1 MAVLIWP
8 KPNLSL
14 EANNIR
20 DLPPLTIGSGQ
31 NFLSSGLRRSL
42 VLAEN
47 TRRIGRGGL
56 LHPGTQ
62 KVELLVLSQSRDLT
76 IRRLRGF
83 AASLGA
89 SANLFSDYA
98 GLKTA
103 LEALEGQP
111 TENRRRPI
119 IVWDRTSVGF
129 RSGELAALRAKYQVF
144 VSTESSHEAI
154 GLVEPHPETAQGH
167 HLTASLK
174 RPPDGPGPCLTFG
187 WPLSRLLDSHLAR
200 VAFFQAFIAQGTLSF
215 TGLLRWGHV
224 SMEWE
229 ALSNPTWSRDSGA
242 SPHRGLAHTAGE
254 FSRHIGLK
262 KVVRESIFTFI
273 KALEHGARK
282 SVLTPHHIS
291 FVADGLL
298 TCVTAECRGNTALK
312 ADWWWTLLQ
321 STGCHAILVH
331 QGPDDS
337 WQVAAVYFQTLDG
350 STSVPPSKSLFLFM
364 TDRREHTGAVTIP
377 ENLGVAS

>member
-200 VAFFQAFIAQGTLSF
+200 VA
-215 TGLLRWGHV
+215 
-224 SMEWE
+224 
-229 ALSNPTWSRDSGA
+229 SRDSGA